1 MSDRRRRIAAEDL
14 GNGLTSG
21 LPHPLDVYVNV
32 NYDILMLTKRAS
44 VPSGAVGKAGERRF
58 TIRDLAEEFGCTHRT
73 IRFYEDQGL
82 LKPHREGQARIFSHR
97 DRARLSLI
105 LRGRRLGFSLAE
117 IAEMLNLYD
126 ADPGHVR
133 QLKVALQKGRAR
145 LAQLERQR
153 ADIEAAIAELRE
165 LESIVLEK
173 LRQQGMAPEG

>member
-1 MSDRRRRIAAEDL
+1 
-14 GNGLTSG
+14 
-21 LPHPLDVYVNV
+21 
-32 NYDILMLTKRAS
+32 MLTE
-44 VPSGAVGKAGERRF
+44 KAAGSRGPAAKADERHF

-82 LKPHREGQARIFSHR
+82 LKPRREGLARIFSHR

-105 LRGRRLGFSLAE
+105 LRGRRLGFSIAE

-133 QLKVALQKGRAR
+133 QLKLALEKGRAR

-153 ADIEAAIAELRE
+153 ADIETAIAELRE
-165 LESIVLEK
+165 LESIVVEK
-173 LRQQGMAPEG
+173 LRQQGATAER

>member
-1 MSDRRRRIAAEDL
+1 
-14 GNGLTSG
+14 
-21 LPHPLDVYVNV
+21 
-32 NYDILMLTKRAS
+32 MLTEKAAVSR
-44 VPSGAVGKAGERRF
+44 GAAAKADERHF

-82 LKPHREGQARIFSHR
+82 LKPRREGQARIFSHR

-105 LRGRRLGFSLAE
+105 LRGRRLGFSIAE

-133 QLKVALQKGRAR
+133 QLKLALEKGRAR

-153 ADIEAAIAELRE
+153 ADIETAIAELRE
-165 LESIVLEK
+165 LESVVVEK
-173 LRQQGMAPEG
+173 LRHQGATAER

>member
-1 MSDRRRRIAAEDL
+1 
-14 GNGLTSG
+14 
-21 LPHPLDVYVNV
+21 
-32 NYDILMLTKRAS
+32 MLTEKAAVSR
-44 VPSGAVGKAGERRF
+44 GAAAKGDERHF

-82 LKPHREGQARIFSHR
+82 LKPRREGLARIFSHR

-105 LRGRRLGFSLAE
+105 LRGRRLGFSIAE

-133 QLKVALQKGRAR
+133 QLKLALEKGRAR

-153 ADIEAAIAELRE
+153 ADIETAIAELRE
-165 LESIVLEK
+165 LESIVVEK
-173 LRQQGMAPEG
+173 LRQQGATAER

>member
-1 MSDRRRRIAAEDL
+1 
-14 GNGLTSG
+14 
-21 LPHPLDVYVNV
+21 
-32 NYDILMLTKRAS
+32 MLTEKAAGSR
-44 VPSGAVGKAGERRF
+44 GAAAKDDERHF

-82 LKPHREGQARIFSHR
+82 LKPRREGLARIFSHR

-105 LRGRRLGFSLAE
+105 LRGRRLGFSIAE

-133 QLKVALQKGRAR
+133 QLKLALEKGRAR

-153 ADIEAAIAELRE
+153 ADIETAIAELRE
-165 LESIVLEK
+165 LESIVVEK
-173 LRQQGMAPEG
+173 LRQQGATAER

>member
-1 MSDRRRRIAAEDL
+1 
-14 GNGLTSG
+14 
-21 LPHPLDVYVNV
+21 
-32 NYDILMLTKRAS
+32 MLTKRA
-44 VPSGAVGKAGERRF
+44 AVAAGDARKTEERHF
-58 TIRDLAEEFGCTHRT
+58 TIRELAEEFGCTHRT

-117 IAEMLNLYD
+117 VGEMLNLYE
-126 ADPGHVR
+126 ADPGHIR
-133 QLKVALQKGRAR
+133 QLKLALEKGRTR

-165 LESIVLEK
+165 LESIVVEK
-173 LRQQGMAPEG
+173 LRQQGVAPNG